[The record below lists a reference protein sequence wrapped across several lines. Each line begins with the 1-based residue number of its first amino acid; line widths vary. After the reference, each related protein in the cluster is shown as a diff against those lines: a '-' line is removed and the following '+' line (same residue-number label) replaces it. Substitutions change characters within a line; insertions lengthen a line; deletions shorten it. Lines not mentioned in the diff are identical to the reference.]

1 MLMGIDYLVKG
12 KLSFLNKIYKPNGP
26 KDAWKR
32 LISFVPRER
41 RRDALILKMS
51 VKLNTT
57 LPHYSKL
64 SKFFFLSNNKKES
77 NITNDLSKKVQL
89 KYKNNNQSIY
99 QLSGGN
105 QQKVVFGRALGS
117 NPKLLLLDEPT
128 RGVDVGAKLDI
139 YKLIRELT
147 QNGCG
152 IILNSTDLS
161 EIIGM
166 CDRILVLNNHE
177 QYKIIENLD
186 VTTQDLL
193 SNFYEEKKILT

>member
-1 MLMGIDYLVKG
+1 MMELYVG
-12 KLSFLNKIYKPNGP
+12 SENT
-26 KDAWKR
+26 
-32 LISFVPRER
+32 
-41 RRDALILKMS
+41 ILKAF
-51 VKLNTT
+51 VQL
-57 LPHYSKL
+57 
-64 SKFFFLSNNKKES
+64 FNKKKEN

-105 QQKVVFGRALGS
+105 QQKVVFGRALAS

-139 YKLIRELT
+139 YKLIRELA

-166 CDRILVLNNHE
+166 SDRILVLKNHE
-177 QYKIIENLD
+177 QFNIVENLD

-193 SNFYEEKKILT
+193 SNFYEEKNI

>member
-1 MLMGIDYLVKG
+1 MFCWSK
-12 KLSFLNKIYKPNGP
+12 YKS
-26 KDAWKR
+26 R
-32 LISFVPRER
+32 
-41 RRDALILKMS
+41 
-51 VKLNTT
+51 
-57 LPHYSKL
+57 KL
-64 SKFFFLSNNKKES
+64 SKFFFLTNKNKEN

-105 QQKVVFGRALGS
+105 QQKVVFSRALAS

-139 YKLIRELT
+139 YKLIRELA

-166 CDRILVLNNHE
+166 SDRILVLKNHE
-177 QYKIIENLD
+177 QFNIVENLD

-193 SNFYEEKKILT
+193 SNFYEEKNI